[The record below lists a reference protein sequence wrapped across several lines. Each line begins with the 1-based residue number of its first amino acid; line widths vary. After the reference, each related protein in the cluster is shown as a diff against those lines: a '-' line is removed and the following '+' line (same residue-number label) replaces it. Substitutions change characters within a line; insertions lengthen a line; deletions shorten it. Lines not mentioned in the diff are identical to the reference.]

1 MLGLSRAGGLVGY
14 LMNAPVDIISVL
26 IFIAT
31 IVLMYKYKKSPFV
44 VLIIMGCIGAV
55 LGI

>member
-1 MLGLSRAGGLVGY
+1 MLGLSRDSGLIGY
-14 LMNAPVDIISVL
+14 LMDAPVDIISVL
-26 IFIAT
+26 IFVAT